1 MKYIRRLESKH
12 LDNVIYES
20 KNSNSNFVI
29 EIAKK
34 SFYLKLNSEIE
45 DEPKKVYEDEKVI
58 FVELNNTVFIFSVSE
73 GSLLFMSKMYDD
85 FDSVNKVY
93 NGYLIICETSV
104 LLISKYSFSIIMV
117 KIFPDFIEDYEV
129 INKKLCVFL
138 NDEKFELLL

>member
-93 NGYLIICETSV
+93 NG
-104 LLISKYSFSIIMV
+104 
-117 KIFPDFIEDYEV
+117 
-129 INKKLCVFL
+129 
-138 NDEKFELLL
+138 